1 MRRPPK
7 LLIATFVTALAIAW
21 GGTVLAQTTP
31 GKVTGI
37 LYGSP
42 DTFAEFHGFVSLTYY
57 DFEEEGTRDGD
68 STFDQHYF
76 YFNAIAKIR
85 QNVTVFGEVEYEHGG
100 EEFFVDR
107 AFIDWSLRGE
117 QLNLQLGK
125 FYSPF
130 GLELG
135 EYQYPVRKMTSRPL
149 MMRNLLFNEWGE
161 TGLNLYGRLGNPT
174 VSVDYAVAVV
184 NGPGEDADGDG
195 FPEILEVGDGF
206 GANPNVGG
214 TGDARQNRD
223 NNNSRTVIGRL
234 NANIPGGAAVGVSY
248 GDGRYSDTGSPD
260 LGFTLT
266 GVHANYRMMGLDI
279 RGEWVSRTADVP
291 AALVGTTTSF
301 PDDEM
306 ASDSYYVQASYK
318 FQIGKEG
325 LEYVEPV
332 VRYDALEPDKD
343 VKKNELTRTTIGIN
357 YAPYPHFKFMAE
369 WQMNEEETPPGT
381 PDKKDDGFM
390 VSATVDF

>member
-1 MRRPPK
+1 MATNRIRLIGSIIIGF
-7 LLIATFVTALAIAW
+7 LLFGGNLGHAQETAMTAHGL
-21 GGTVLAQTTP
+21 
-31 GKVTGI
+31 

-42 DTFAEFHGFVSLTYY
+42 ESFAEFHGFVTLTYY
-57 DFEEEGTRDGD
+57 DFEEDGTRDGD

-100 EEFFVDR
+100 EEFFLDR
-107 AFIDWSLRGE
+107 AFIEWSLRGE

-130 GLELG
+130 GLELR

-161 TGLNLYGRLGNPT
+161 TGLNLYGRLGSPA

-184 NGPGEDADGDG
+184 NGPNGDDTEDPANGI
-195 FPEILEVGDGF
+195 PEILEVGMGD
-206 GANPNVGG
+206 NPNVGG

-223 NNNSRTVIGRL
+223 NNNGRTVVGRL
-234 NANIPGGAAVGVSY
+234 SANISGGAAVGVSY
-248 GDGRYSDTGSPD
+248 GEGRYSDTGSPD
-260 LGFTLT
+260 RGFTLT
-266 GVHANYRMMGLDI
+266 GVHANYRMKGLDV
-279 RGEWVSRTADVP
+279 RGEWVSRKADVP
-291 AALVGTTTSF
+291 ATLVGAPGF

-306 ASDSYYVQASYK
+306 VSSSYYVQASYK
-318 FQIGKEG
+318 FRIGKEG
-325 LEYVEPV
+325 LEYIEPV

-343 VKKNELTRTTIGIN
+343 VDDDERTRTTIGIN
-357 YAPYPHFKFMAE
+357 YAPYPQFKFMAE
-369 WQMNEEETPPGT
+369 WQMNEEKSN
-381 PDKKDDGFM
+381 PDLNDDGVM
-390 VSATVDF
+390 ISATVDF